1 MKNYTL
7 FALVAVLSLSL
18 VSCEAVDTVFT
29 AGKWWGILVA
39 VVVVGLFLFLFRGRG
54 R

>member
-1 MKNYTL
+1 MKKYSL
-7 FALVAVLSLSL
+7 FALFTILSLSL

-39 VVVVGLFLFLFRGRG
+39 VAVIGLFLFLFRGRG